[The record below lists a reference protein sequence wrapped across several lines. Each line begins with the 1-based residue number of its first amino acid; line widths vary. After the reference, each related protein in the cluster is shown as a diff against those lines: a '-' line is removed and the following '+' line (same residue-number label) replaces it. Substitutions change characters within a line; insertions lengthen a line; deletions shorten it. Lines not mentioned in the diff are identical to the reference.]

1 MIILTYTFAIRLDRK
16 TILKRKSGFTI
27 NPKDWS
33 IEKGQPKQSR
43 EDLKVLK
50 SRLDKLAVFVNDAYN
65 GAISKGV
72 LFTGDWLQEQIDLF
86 NNKIKI
92 IDFDILTNSIDAYIE
107 NGDNLTK
114 GSVKNLENLK
124 TFISNYENE
133 ALKGKKILIRNI
145 DLNFIDVF
153 KKYHINKG
161 RSVNYIG
168 TYLSLLR
175 AVVNKASQNGIPTHP
190 QFSQIKM
197 IKEHREPDEI
207 IILTEEEQE
216 LIKKADIKLQS
227 HINARKWLLL
237 GCLIGQR
244 AGRFIKHYRK
254 KFKRYKRYE
263 NY

>member
-1 MIILTYTFAIRLDRK
+1 MSTLKYILQSKNDNSNIYIRYSIDRK

-114 GSVKNLENLK
+114 GSVKKLRESQD
-124 TFISNYENE
+124 IY
-133 ALKGKKILIRNI
+133 
-145 DLNFIDVF
+145 F
-153 KKYHINKG
+153 K
-161 RSVNYIG
+161 
-168 TYLSLLR
+168 L
-175 AVVNKASQNGIPTHP
+175 
-190 QFSQIKM
+190 
-197 IKEHREPDEI
+197 
-207 IILTEEEQE
+207 
-216 LIKKADIKLQS
+216 
-227 HINARKWLLL
+227 
-237 GCLIGQR
+237 
-244 AGRFIKHYRK
+244 
-254 KFKRYKRYE
+254 
-263 NY
+263 